1 MHTAKT
7 FRALAVSFFVG
18 FSALAQSD
26 SLARAVEATYRAGLP
41 NFFTKI
47 NKGKP
52 VKIAYLGGSITRAD
66 NGWRQ
71 QTFDAFQKQYPN
83 VRFEEIMAAIGG
95 TGSDFGAYRLEAHVL
110 QHAPDLVFVEFAV
123 NDNGKMAQQVKASM
137 EGIVR
142 QIWRHTPKTD
152 ICFVYTFQKVQLP
165 LYEKGRFPV
174 SASAME
180 AVAEHYQIPTVCM
193 GLPAI
198 RLILEGKMIV
208 QGKVKDFPDTIVFSE
223 DGVHP
228 YPQTGQKVYAET
240 LVKHFNAL
248 KTIGKSGK
256 HALKKALIPENLEKA
271 TLVPVEKLEKS
282 AGWTIVDS
290 VVTGK
295 PFASLMPPVYA
306 SADTSQYLKVSFAG
320 RSLGLLDIM
329 GPSSGQIQVW
339 IDNDPPRFLN
349 RFDEYC
355 TYYRMGYSIISGL
368 PGGKHTA
375 ILKVSPVQLDKAAIL
390 EKRNNKI
397 NNPQS
402 FRKHVFYPG
411 AVLVEK

>member
-1 MHTAKT
+1 MLKVIQTLLI
-7 FRALAVSFFVG
+7 ALWVT
-18 FSALAQSD
+18 FSAVAQSD
-26 SLARAVEATYRAGLP
+26 SLVNAVEATYRAGLP
-41 NFFTKI
+41 NFFDKI
-47 NKGKP
+47 NRGKS

-66 NGWRQ
+66 KGWRE
-71 QTFDAFQKQYPN
+71 QTFVAFQKQYPG

-123 NDNGKMAQQVKASM
+123 NDNGKTAQQVKASI

-142 QIWRHTPKTD
+142 QIRKHNPKTD

-165 LYEKGRFPV
+165 LYEKGKFPV

-180 AVAEHYQIPTVCM
+180 AVADYYRIPSVCM

-198 RLILEGKMIV
+198 RLIQQGTMIV
-208 QGKVKDFPDTIVFSE
+208 QGKVKDFPNSVVFSE

-228 YPQTGQKVYAET
+228 FPETGQKVYAET
-240 LVKHFNAL
+240 LVKHVNAL
-248 KTIGKSGK
+248 KTLGKPGK
-256 HALKKALIPENLEKA
+256 HPFPKALVSENLERA
-271 TLVPVEKLEKS
+271 TLIPVEKLEKS
-282 AGWTIVDS
+282 TGWNQVDS

-306 SADTSQYLKVSFAG
+306 SADTSQYLKVSFSG
-320 RSLGLLDIM
+320 RNFGLLDIM

-339 IDNDPPRFLN
+339 IDNDPPRTLN

-355 TYYRMGYSIISGL
+355 TYYRMGYSVISGL
-368 PGGKHTA
+368 SNGKHTA
-375 ILKVSPVQLDKAAIL
+375 ILKVSPAKLDKAAIL

-397 NNPQS
+397 TNPQL
-402 FRKHVFYPG
+402 FEKHVFYPG